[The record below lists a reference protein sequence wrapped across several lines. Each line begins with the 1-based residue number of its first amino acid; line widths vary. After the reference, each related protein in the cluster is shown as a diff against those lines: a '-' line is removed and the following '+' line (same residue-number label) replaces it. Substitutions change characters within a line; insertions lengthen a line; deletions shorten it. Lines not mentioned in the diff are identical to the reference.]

1 MFRPILELL
10 WKIRAYGSDS
20 KREHN
25 QMKGKQEKEDE
36 YGELG
41 DRE

>member
-1 MFRPILELL
+1 
-10 WKIRAYGSDS
+10 
-20 KREHN
+20 
-25 QMKGKQEKEDE
+25 MKGKQEKEDE